1 MTNDIATIE
10 ADRIV
15 FDDRFKPISFS
26 DFKLSPPAWLMP
38 YGPIGRAS
46 SIPEPSPCSRGAFTA
61 KRCSCYP

>member
-1 MTNDIATIE
+1 
-10 ADRIV
+10 
-15 FDDRFKPISFS
+15 
-26 DFKLSPPAWLMP
+26 MP